1 MWFFLFFVQ
10 KKTTMAELWDEI
22 MFVDIL
28 ICSFLYCLVQDDYN
42 G

>member
-1 MWFFLFFVQ
+1 
-10 KKTTMAELWDEI
+10 MAELWEEI

-28 ICSFLYCLVQDDYN
+28 ICSFLYCFFQGDYN